1 MRRRA
6 LAAAACASVLLG
18 ACSSVSPS
26 TATYDWTTS
35 SSFAQGAADLL
46 YDYSNV
52 HDAIDHHASTA
63 SVRTYCAELFA
74 DANGENTDLLPTP
87 DTQLTTLLSD
97 AVDGFVHAAYQC
109 TRNAGDASVQRTIL
123 GECRGAIGSLVA
135 AVLRDQAVTGRALV
149 VQGIS

>member
-6 LAAAACASVLLG
+6 LAAVACAGVLLG
-18 ACSSVSPS
+18 ACSSVSAS
-26 TATYDWTTS
+26 TATSNWTTS

-46 YDYSNV
+46 YDFSKV

-87 DTQLTTLLSD
+87 DTQLTNLLSD
-97 AVDGFVHAAYQC
+97 AFDGFVHAAYQC
-109 TRNAGDASVQRTIL
+109 TRNPADASVRRATL
-123 GECRGAIGSLVA
+123 RECRVAIGSLVA
-135 AVLRDQAVTGRALV
+135 AVFRDQAVTGKTLSVA
-149 VQGIS
+149 GIS